1 MKKSKWNKG
10 KVVRK
15 DELPTINY
23 VGLED
28 RNMYQNVGIL
38 GISKL
43 SEIGIDYNYICN
55 TPRMSRNWFKLPI
68 PDEFEVF
75 FLYGHQPTNCF
86 YMFYG
91 YRIRVDYFD
100 VNVLIEVRERRE
112 GRYSREE
119 VRQKLIKC
127 LAEKGYKTEII
138 GDREFIS
145 VRRGRT

>member
-15 DELPTINY
+15 DELPTINF
-23 VGLED
+23 VGPED
-28 RNMYQNVGIL
+28 RNMYQNFGIL

-43 SEIGIDYNYICN
+43 SEIGIDGRYSCN
-55 TPRMSRNWFKLPI
+55 TPRMSRRWFNLPI

-75 FLYGHQPTNCF
+75 FLYGYKPMNCF

-91 YRIRVDYFD
+91 YRIRIDYFD

-112 GRYSREE
+112 GKCSREE

-127 LAEKGYKTEII
+127 LVEKGYETEII

-145 VRRGRT
+145 VRRGKT